1 MPFPAGESSGKVK
14 RNNQGSTGWE
24 RQGGGVE
31 LDELATSWESGV
43 GVPYEK

>member
-14 RNNQGSTGWE
+14 RNNQGSIGWE
-24 RQGGGVE
+24 RQGGGAE